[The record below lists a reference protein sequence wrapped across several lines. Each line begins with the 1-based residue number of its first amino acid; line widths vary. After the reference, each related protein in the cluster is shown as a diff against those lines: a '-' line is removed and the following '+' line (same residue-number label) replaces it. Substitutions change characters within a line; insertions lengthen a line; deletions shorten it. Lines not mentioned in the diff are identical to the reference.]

1 MVPEKVNLLVNDTSI
16 KLDGFVREFVIKVMT
31 GIATT
36 LIKPKNEFALGSVWE
51 IPGGM
56 EKLRA

>member
-16 KLDGFVREFVIKVMT
+16 KLDGFVREFVIKVTT

-36 LIKPKNEFALGSVWE
+36 LIKPKNE
-51 IPGGM
+51 
-56 EKLRA
+56 